1 MQFDLSTA
9 IYARV
14 PLSAFGRREI
24 DPEPAPPSKPRG
36 RRRVL
41 SFQQRL
47 EIAIRWREIHDGLA
61 RRGRSTRH
69 PKLTPILKQIGRERA
84 KNALPWRIEEL
95 SRKADRVG
103 RFHSVPI
110 LPPDVKL
117 PEVDRLV
124 AKETGLTERMVRK
137 VRSDKRITNLV
148 GLPVWVLR
156 DWEAN
161 AARSA
166 WAMQQARRLLTPER
180 LAKPIHIIQACGT
193 IGIKELI
200 EQDGSE
206 PFRTG
211 SELGVG
217 GPAPPAARWGVFNE
231 PPRERKDVDKIFKRN
246 LAHWMEAK
254 RVREAWEEEVISV
267 KSAG

>member
-47 EIAIRWREIHDGLA
+47 EIAIRWRDGLA

-206 PFRTG
+206 P
-211 SELGVG
+211 LGVG

-267 KSAG
+267 KTAG